1 MRYAAMALVLA
12 CIITPLLAQENA
24 EGPIREKAQKTYK
37 EASEYLHRRMTEAAL
52 ECFKKADKQDG
63 GHCLSCQKKM
73 VKYGMELRDWKT
85 AESAASEMIAEAEG
99 DKNKALAHYEFGVVL
114 LNEGVDKRKDGLFT
128 RAHDE
133 MTKALRGGCQFP
145 GCHLCRWAG
154 ARTLEQGRCG
164 QATVRAVC
172 KDETTGQSGSAACVA
187 IYQSPRAGTGQDGA
201 SIRSHDNG
209 RTACLAG

>member
-73 VKYGMELRDWKT
+73 VKYGMELRD
-85 AESAASEMIAEAEG
+85 
-99 DKNKALAHYEFGVVL
+99 
-114 LNEGVDKRKDGLFT
+114 
-128 RAHDE
+128 
-133 MTKALRGGCQFP
+133 
-145 GCHLCRWAG
+145 
-154 ARTLEQGRCG
+154 
-164 QATVRAVC
+164 
-172 KDETTGQSGSAACVA
+172 
-187 IYQSPRAGTGQDGA
+187 
-201 SIRSHDNG
+201 
-209 RTACLAG
+209 

>member
-133 MTKALRGGCQFP
+133 MTKALGAAANFP
-145 GCHLCRWAG
+145 
-154 ARTLEQGRCG
+154 
-164 QATVRAVC
+164 
-172 KDETTGQSGSAACVA
+172 DA
-187 IYQSPRAGTGQDGA
+187 IYADGLV
-201 SIRSHDNG
+201 
-209 RTACLAG
+209 LAHLNRDDAAKL